1 MNRWEKTR
9 ECVQEISRFVIAA
22 LDWFVKVAERLMVLG
37 IMYVVFYFGYLF
49 YRGSLSKGQ
58 KSAIEFAAQN
68 WKIVFIL
75 LIPLF
80 YLTVRTFL
88 EEVQVAA
95 GMTRAKKA
103 LEPSPSSALPPPNL
117 PNPVPDSLPVEE

>member
-1 MNRWEKTR
+1 M
-9 ECVQEISRFVIAA
+9 V

-37 IMYVVFYFGYLF
+37 IMYVVFYFGHLF
-49 YRGSLSKGQ
+49 YRGSLSKEQ
-58 KSAIEFAAQN
+58 NNAIEFAAQN

-75 LIPLF
+75 LVPLF

-103 LEPSPSSALPPPNL
+103 LEPPPSSAPPPPNL